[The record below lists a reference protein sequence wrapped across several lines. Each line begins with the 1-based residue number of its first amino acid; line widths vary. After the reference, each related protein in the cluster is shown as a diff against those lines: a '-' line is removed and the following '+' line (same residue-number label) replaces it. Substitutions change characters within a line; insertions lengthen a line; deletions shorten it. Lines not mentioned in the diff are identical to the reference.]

1 MSGERPGARRAPGE
15 RGASAGN
22 PTLPLAGPGRSLE
35 LAGRALVAGTATGRV
50 LRLDEPLSFW
60 GGVDSVTGRIIDRR
74 HPRRGESV
82 AGRVLVMPYGRGSSS
97 SSSVLLEGV
106 RLGTAPA
113 AVVLRE
119 LDGILALGAAV
130 ARELYERSPPVVVLA
145 AADWDALREGAEV
158 SVDVNGRLRNAG

>member
-1 MSGERPGARRAPGE
+1 MPRVPGVSGGAVRPA
-15 RGASAGN
+15 AG
-22 PTLPLAGPGRSLE
+22 TALIAGPGE
-35 LAGRALVAGTATGRV
+35 LAGRALVAGAAAGRV

-60 GGVDSVTGRIIDRR
+60 GGVDPATGTIIDRR
-74 HPRRGESV
+74 HPRCGESV

-130 ARELYERSPPVVVLA
+130 AREIYEQAPPVVLLEP
-145 AADWDALREGAEV
+145 ADWEALGEGADV
-158 SVDVNGRLRNAG
+158 SVDVSGRLRIAG

>member
-1 MSGERPGARRAPGE
+1 MTGVEFEGRVLVGGA
-15 RGASAGN
+15 GAGS
-22 PTLPLAGPGRSLE
+22 
-35 LAGRALVAGTATGRV
+35 V

-60 GGVDSVTGRIIDRR
+60 GGVDPVTGRIIDRR
-74 HPRRGESV
+74 HPRCGASV

-130 ARELYERSPPVVVLA
+130 ARELYEQSPPVMLLE
-145 AADWDALREGAEV
+145 AADWEALGEGAEV
-158 SVDVNGRLRNAG
+158 SVDLSGRLRIAG

>member
-1 MSGERPGARRAPGE
+1 MSVGE
-15 RGASAGN
+15 
-22 PTLPLAGPGRSLE
+22 LE
-35 LAGRALVAGTATGRV
+35 GQVLVAGAGAGAV
-50 LRLDEPLSFW
+50 LRLEAPLSFW
-60 GGVDSVTGRIIDRR
+60 GGVDPVTGTIIDRR
-74 HPRRGESV
+74 HPRCGESV

-130 ARELYERSPPVVVLA
+130 ARELYERSPPVVVLEP
-145 AADWDALREGAEV
+145 ADWEALPEGAEA
-158 SVDVNGRLRNAG
+158 SVDVSGRLRIAG

>member
-1 MSGERPGARRAPGE
+1 MTGVELEGRVLVGGA
-15 RGASAGN
+15 GAGS
-22 PTLPLAGPGRSLE
+22 
-35 LAGRALVAGTATGRV
+35 V

-60 GGVDSVTGRIIDRR
+60 GGVDPVTGRIIDRR
-74 HPRRGESV
+74 HRRCGTSV

-130 ARELYERSPPVVVLA
+130 ARELYEQSPPVVLLE
-145 AADWDALREGAEV
+145 AADWEALDEGAEV
-158 SVDVNGRLRNAG
+158 SVDLSGRLRIAG

>member
-1 MSGERPGARRAPGE
+1 MRSLGPRRTSVARPGVVAV
-15 RGASAGN
+15 SAV
-22 PTLPLAGPGRSLE
+22 E
-35 LAGRALVAGTATGRV
+35 LKAQALVAGAAVGKV
-50 LRLDEPLSFW
+50 LRLEEPLSFW
-60 GGVDSVTGRIIDRR
+60 GGVDPVSGTIIDRR
-74 HPRRGESV
+74 HPRCGESV

-130 ARELYERSPPVVVLA
+130 ARELYEQSPPVLLLA
-145 AADWDALREGAEV
+145 PADWEVLPEGAEAAVEV
-158 SVDVNGRLRNAG
+158 SGRLRIAG

>member
-1 MSGERPGARRAPGE
+1 MTGKE
-15 RGASAGN
+15 
-22 PTLPLAGPGRSLE
+22 LE
-35 LAGRALVAGTATGRV
+35 GRV
-50 LRLDEPLSFW
+50 LVGGTCAGPVLRLEEPLSFW
-60 GGVDSVTGRIIDRR
+60 GGVDPVTGRIIDRR
-74 HPRRGESV
+74 HPRCGESV

-130 ARELYERSPPVVVLA
+130 ASELYEQSPPVILLE
-145 AADWDALREGAEV
+145 AADWEALREGAEA
-158 SVDVNGRLRNAG
+158 SVDVSGRLRIAG

>member
-1 MSGERPGARRAPGE
+1 MSGVEL
-15 RGASAGN
+15 RGQV
-22 PTLPLAGPGRSLE
+22 
-35 LAGRALVAGTATGRV
+35 LVAGYGAGPV
-50 LRLDEPLSFW
+50 LRLEEPLSFW
-60 GGVDSVTGRIIDRR
+60 GGVDPISGRIIDRR
-74 HPRRGESV
+74 HPRCGESV

-130 ARELYERSPPVVVLA
+130 ARELYAKSPPVVVLSA
-145 AADWDALREGAEV
+145 VDWETLREGAEASVEV
-158 SVDVNGRLRNAG
+158 SGRLRIAG

>member
-1 MSGERPGARRAPGE
+1 MTGVELEGRVLVGGA
-15 RGASAGN
+15 GAGS
-22 PTLPLAGPGRSLE
+22 
-35 LAGRALVAGTATGRV
+35 V

-60 GGVDSVTGRIIDRR
+60 GGVDPVTGRIIDRR

-97 SSSVLLEGV
+97 SSSVLLEAV
-106 RLGTAPA
+106 RLGTAPT

-130 ARELYERSPPVVVLA
+130 ARELYEQSPPVVLLEA
-145 AADWDALREGAEV
+145 TDWEALGEGAEV
-158 SVDVNGRLRNAG
+158 SVDVSGRLRIAG

>member
-1 MSGERPGARRAPGE
+1 MSGVKLE
-15 RGASAGN
+15 
-22 PTLPLAGPGRSLE
+22 GRV
-35 LAGRALVAGTATGRV
+35 LVAATGAGRV
-50 LRLDEPLSFW
+50 LRLEEPLSFW
-60 GGVDSVTGRIIDRR
+60 GGVDPVTGTIIDRR
-74 HPRRGESV
+74 HPRCGESV

-130 ARELYERSPPVVVLA
+130 ARELYEKSPPVILLDA
-145 AADWDALREGAEV
+145 EDWEAPPEGAEA
-158 SVDVNGRLRNAG
+158 SVDVSGRLRIAG

>member
-1 MSGERPGARRAPGE
+1 MTRK
-15 RGASAGN
+15 
-22 PTLPLAGPGRSLE
+22 E
-35 LAGRALVAGTATGRV
+35 LQGRV
-50 LRLDEPLSFW
+50 LVGGAGAGPVLRLEEPLSFW
-60 GGVDSVTGRIIDRR
+60 GGVDPVTGRIIDRR
-74 HPRRGESV
+74 HPRCGESV

-130 ARELYERSPPVVVLA
+130 ARELYEQSPPVVVLA
-145 AADWDALREGAEV
+145 PADWEALREGGEV
-158 SVDVNGRLRNAG
+158 SVDVSGRLRLAG

>member
-1 MSGERPGARRAPGE
+1 MSAVEVEGQ
-15 RGASAGN
+15 
-22 PTLPLAGPGRSLE
+22 
-35 LAGRALVAGTATGRV
+35 ALVAGAAVGKV
-50 LRLDEPLSFW
+50 LRLEEPLSFW
-60 GGVDSVTGRIIDRR
+60 GGVDPVTGTVIDRR
-74 HPRRGESV
+74 HPRCGESV

-130 ARELYERSPPVVVLA
+130 ARELYEQSPPVVVLA
-145 AADWDALREGAEV
+145 PADWAALPDGAEAA
-158 SVDVNGRLRNAG
+158 VDVSGRLRIAG

>member
-1 MSGERPGARRAPGE
+1 MSAV
-15 RGASAGN
+15 
-22 PTLPLAGPGRSLE
+22 E
-35 LAGRALVAGTATGRV
+35 LKAQALVAGAAVGKV
-50 LRLDEPLSFW
+50 LRLEEPLSFW
-60 GGVDSVTGRIIDRR
+60 GGVDPVSGTIIDRR
-74 HPRRGESV
+74 HPRCGESV

-130 ARELYERSPPVVVLA
+130 ARELYEQSPPVLLLA
-145 AADWDALREGAEV
+145 PADWEALPEGVDAAVEV
-158 SVDVNGRLRNAG
+158 SGRLRIAG

>member
-1 MSGERPGARRAPGE
+1 MSVGE
-15 RGASAGN
+15 
-22 PTLPLAGPGRSLE
+22 LE
-35 LAGRALVAGTATGRV
+35 GQVLVAGAGAGAV
-50 LRLDEPLSFW
+50 LRLEAPLSFW
-60 GGVDSVTGRIIDRR
+60 GGVDPVTGTIIDRR
-74 HPRRGESV
+74 HPRCGESV

-130 ARELYERSPPVVVLA
+130 ARELYEQSPPVVVLEP
-145 AADWDALREGAEV
+145 ADWEALPEGAET
-158 SVDVNGRLRNAG
+158 SVDVSGRLRIAG

>member
-1 MSGERPGARRAPGE
+1 MTGV
-15 RGASAGN
+15 
-22 PTLPLAGPGRSLE
+22 E
-35 LAGRALVAGTATGRV
+35 LAGRVLVAGAGAGKV

-60 GGVDSVTGRIIDRR
+60 GGVDPVTGRIIDRR

-82 AGRVLVMPYGRGSSS
+82 GGRVLVMPYGRGSSS

-130 ARELYERSPPVVVLA
+130 ARELYEQSPPVVLLE
-145 AADWDALREGAEV
+145 AADWEALDEGAEA
-158 SVDVNGRLRNAG
+158 SVDVSGRLRIAG

>member
-1 MSGERPGARRAPGE
+1 M
-15 RGASAGN
+15 SAG
-22 PTLPLAGPGRSLE
+22 PAELSGRV
-35 LAGRALVAGTATGRV
+35 LVAGAGTGKV
-50 LRLDEPLSFW
+50 LRLEEPLSFW
-60 GGVDSVTGRIIDRR
+60 GGVDPATGRIIDRR
-74 HPRRGESV
+74 HARCGESV

-130 ARELYERSPPVVVLA
+130 ARELYEQAPPVVLLA
-145 AADWDALREGAEV
+145 PADWEALREGDDA
-158 SVDVNGRLRNAG
+158 SVDVSGRLRIAG

>member
-1 MSGERPGARRAPGE
+1 MTGM
-15 RGASAGN
+15 
-22 PTLPLAGPGRSLE
+22 E
-35 LAGRALVAGTATGRV
+35 LQGRALVAGEGAGPV
-50 LRLDEPLSFW
+50 LRLDEALSFW
-60 GGVDSVTGRIIDRR
+60 GGVDPVTGRIIDRR
-74 HPRRGESV
+74 HPRCGASV

-130 ARELYERSPPVVVLA
+130 ARELYEQSPPVMLLE
-145 AADWDALREGAEV
+145 AADWEALGEGAEV
-158 SVDVNGRLRNAG
+158 SVDLSGRLRIAG

>member
-1 MSGERPGARRAPGE
+1 MTGVELEGRVLVGGA
-15 RGASAGN
+15 GAGS
-22 PTLPLAGPGRSLE
+22 
-35 LAGRALVAGTATGRV
+35 V

-60 GGVDSVTGRIIDRR
+60 GGVDPVTGRIIDRR

-82 AGRVLVMPYGRGSSS
+82 AGRVLVIPYGRGSSS

-130 ARELYERSPPVVVLA
+130 ARELYEQSPPVVLLE
-145 AADWDALREGAEV
+145 AADWEALREGAEASIDV
-158 SVDVNGRLRNAG
+158 SGRLRIAG

>member
-1 MSGERPGARRAPGE
+1 MNGGKL
-15 RGASAGN
+15 RG
-22 PTLPLAGPGRSLE
+22 RV
-35 LAGRALVAGTATGRV
+35 LVAGNGSGPV
-50 LRLDEPLSFW
+50 LRLEEPLSFW
-60 GGVDSVTGRIIDRR
+60 GGVDPATGRIIDQR

-82 AGRVLVMPYGRGSSS
+82 SGRVLVMPYGRGSSS

-130 ARELYERSPPVVVLA
+130 ARELYEKSPPVVLLEP
-145 AADWDALREGAEV
+145 ADWSALREGAEA
-158 SVDVNGRLRNAG
+158 SVDLSGCLRIAD

>member
-1 MSGERPGARRAPGE
+1 MTGVELEGRVLVGGA
-15 RGASAGN
+15 GAGS
-22 PTLPLAGPGRSLE
+22 
-35 LAGRALVAGTATGRV
+35 V

-60 GGVDSVTGRIIDRR
+60 GGVDPVTGRIIDRR

-82 AGRVLVMPYGRGSSS
+82 AGRVLVIPYGRGSSS

-130 ARELYERSPPVVVLA
+130 ARELYEQSPPVVLLEA
-145 AADWDALREGAEV
+145 TDWEALGEGAEV
-158 SVDVNGRLRNAG
+158 LVDVSGRLRIAG

>member
-1 MSGERPGARRAPGE
+1 MSGGK
-15 RGASAGN
+15 
-22 PTLPLAGPGRSLE
+22 LQGRVV
-35 LAGRALVAGTATGRV
+35 VAGAGAGSV
-50 LRLDEPLSFW
+50 LRLEEPLSFW
-60 GGVDSVTGRIIDRR
+60 GGVDPATGRIIDRR
-74 HPRRGESV
+74 HPRCGACVSD
-82 AGRVLVMPYGRGSSS
+82 RVLVMPYGRGSSS

-145 AADWDALREGAEV
+145 PADWSALPEGTEA
-158 SVDVNGRLRNAG
+158 SVDLNGCLRIAG

>member
-1 MSGERPGARRAPGE
+1 MSVIRLVGRP
-15 RGASAGN
+15 
-22 PTLPLAGPGRSLE
+22 
-35 LAGRALVAGTATGRV
+35 LVAGVGAGSV

-60 GGVDSVTGRIIDRR
+60 GGVDPVTGRIIDRR
-74 HPRRGESV
+74 HSRCGESV
-82 AGRVLVMPYGRGSSS
+82 SGRVLVMPYGRGSSS

-145 AADWDALREGAEV
+145 AADWEALREGAEA
-158 SVDVNGRLRNAG
+158 SVDVSGCLRIAG

>member
-1 MSGERPGARRAPGE
+1 MTGKE
-15 RGASAGN
+15 
-22 PTLPLAGPGRSLE
+22 LE
-35 LAGRALVAGTATGRV
+35 GRV
-50 LRLDEPLSFW
+50 LVGGTGAGPVLRLEEPLSFW
-60 GGVDSVTGRIIDRR
+60 GGVDPVTGRIIDRR
-74 HPRRGESV
+74 HPRCGESV

-130 ARELYERSPPVVVLA
+130 ARELYEQSPPVLLLE
-145 AADWDALREGAEV
+145 AADWEALPEGAEV
-158 SVDVNGRLRNAG
+158 SVDVSGRLRLAG

>member
-1 MSGERPGARRAPGE
+1 MTSVELE
-15 RGASAGN
+15 
-22 PTLPLAGPGRSLE
+22 GRV
-35 LAGRALVAGTATGRV
+35 LVAGAGAGSV

-60 GGVDSVTGRIIDRR
+60 GGVDPVTGRIIDRR
-74 HPRRGESV
+74 HPRCGESV

-130 ARELYERSPPVVVLA
+130 ARELYEQSPPVVVLA
-145 AADWDALREGAEV
+145 PADWEALREGGEV
-158 SVDVNGRLRNAG
+158 SVDVSGRLRLAG